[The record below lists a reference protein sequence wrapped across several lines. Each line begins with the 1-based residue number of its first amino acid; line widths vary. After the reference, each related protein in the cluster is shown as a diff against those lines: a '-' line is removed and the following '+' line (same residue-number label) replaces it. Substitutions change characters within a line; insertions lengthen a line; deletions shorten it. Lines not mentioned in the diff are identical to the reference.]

1 MHWFWRGV
9 LDLFFPP
16 RCQVCLAFNRS
27 LICSTCAAGIRPVLP
42 PYCELCGR
50 PFDPQ
55 AKGGPLCADCRQG
68 QSHLDIA
75 RAVNVYDGP
84 MREAIH
90 RFKYARKRV
99 LAGPLGAMMADYLRA
114 PEHADEERI
123 IRIDEID
130 VVCPVPLHPARIRE
144 RGFNQAELL
153 ARVVCQTLGVPLD
166 PSLLRRVRDTA
177 PQVSLDRRQRAQNV
191 RGAFNVPDRTAVEGR
206 RMMLI
211 DDLTT
216 TGATLEECGRVL
228 RRAGAASIAALTLAR
243 AGLS

>member
-16 RCQVCLAFNRS
+16 RCQVCLAFDRS
-27 LICSTCAAGIRPVLP
+27 LICPACAAAIRPLLP
-42 PYCELCGR
+42 PYCDICGR

-75 RAVNVYDGP
+75 RAVNTYEGP

-99 LAGPLGAMMADYLRA
+99 LAEPLGAMMSDFLRA
-114 PEHADEERI
+114 PECGDEGQT

-130 VVCPVPLHPARIRE
+130 VVCPVPLHPARVRE

-153 ARVVCQTLGVPLD
+153 ARAVCQTVGLTLD

-177 PQVSLDRRQRAQNV
+177 PQVSLDRRDRAQNV
-191 RGAFNVPDRTAVEGR
+191 RGAFAAPDRGAVEGR
-206 RMMLI
+206 RLLLI

-243 AGLS
+243 AGLA